1 MKFSSKMILVPATGR
16 EEPECEKMSEL
27 DQEMSKMLRNPRLSI
42 KEKVEMYNEVLR
54 RNLIFESRLMQ
65 KPQGIENKIEAV
77 IDSALVDSMVPETP
91 KNSETSFLT
100 SPFIDQNALKTPF
113 FDPKLKLEFD
123 QSSEIKKAKKIRRVK
138 KQEEQMDDDDVDLDV
153 PEEPEW
159 EEYKDDYM
167 FRPRK
172 IQPDYFESASSL
184 QESEKRKKLLK
195 QSKKFKKIKT

>member
-1 MKFSSKMILVPATGR
+1 
-16 EEPECEKMSEL
+16 
-27 DQEMSKMLRNPRLSI
+27 
-42 KEKVEMYNEVLR
+42 
-54 RNLIFESRLMQ
+54 
-65 KPQGIENKIEAV
+65 
-77 IDSALVDSMVPETP
+77 MVPETP

-123 QSSEIKKAKKIRRVK
+123 QSSEIKKAKKLRRVE
-138 KQEEQMDDDDVDLDV
+138 KQEEQLDDDDVDLDV

-167 FRPRK
+167 LRPRK
-172 IQPDYFESASSL
+172 IKPDYFESASSL

>member
-1 MKFSSKMILVPATGR
+1 MPLKR
-16 EEPECEKMSEL
+16 H
-27 DQEMSKMLRNPRLSI
+27 
-42 KEKVEMYNEVLR
+42 
-54 RNLIFESRLMQ
+54 
-65 KPQGIENKIEAV
+65 
-77 IDSALVDSMVPETP
+77 
-91 KNSETSFLT
+91 FL
-100 SPFIDQNALKTPF
+100 
-113 FDPKLKLEFD
+113 DPKLKLEFD

-159 EEYKDDYM
+159 EETITYKDDYM

-172 IQPDYFESASSL
+172 IKPHYFESASSL